1 MPFTFSIVLST
12 QKSGAICTIPP
23 IDTTIRMPISRIR
36 EFFSKTS
43 CFIALSPLFRRR
55 HAQGR
60 RRSDTG
66 LVGDVDRLVT
76 AHGAPDVIGHDQ
88 RAEEE
93 QQPTH
98 CADYVVGLHR

>member
-23 IDTTIRMPISRIR
+23 IDTTIRMPISRMS

-43 CFIALSPLFRRR
+43 CFIAGVASFGRR

-76 AHGAPDVIGHDQ
+76 AHGAPEVVGHDQ
-88 RAEEE
+88 RAQEE
-93 QQPTH
+93 QQATH
-98 CADYVVGLHR
+98 CADHVVGL